1 MLGSRSNPYTFIKQA
16 DVFLLLSEYEGLPNT
31 IYESL
36 ILGIPVLA
44 TKVGGIPDQINE
56 GENGWLVDN
65 NFDAIY
71 NKIKYVIEHHEEVET
86 YKNNLKSYKYD
97 NEEIYYK
104 VIGLF

>member
-16 DVFLLLSEYEGLPNT
+16 DVFLLLSEYEGLPKT

-71 NKIKYVIEHHEEVET
+71 NKIKYIMEHHEEVEK
-86 YKNNLKSYKYD
+86 YKSNLKSYKYD
-97 NEEIYYK
+97 NQEIYDK
-104 VIGLF
+104 VSKLY